1 MSRLKRLEPATLQ
14 LLGCVLVSA
23 LLLSAVPQSRA
34 CVPPQGEGVR
44 TSPEWLAYQSPIVVD
59 AKVAETLSPN
69 PDSNRYNA
77 TFSIRNLRRNV
88 FKGELSGRSKVITVA
103 QFGAEKSCV
112 DLKKGQRYFL
122 FLDPLEEGSDV
133 YRVHFNPVL
142 FNKKDQKKIKKAVC
156 KGCEKAPKIRGR
168 LRPVKAAEGEEVQLK
183 CNVQGRPFPAVTWKK
198 DGELLQDL
206 KLKGVQIKP
215 SKRGSRVRIKKL
227 LPIHEGTYECVAES
241 PVPGDPATT
250 KNTVTI
256 KEPTPPETTTPT
268 GTVSSTTPVKT
279 PIFQLTTIPTQK
291 TFTGHGIPCRDQ
303 DAGYCLNGGTCTQL
317 PAPGAGNK
325 FEKRCTC
332 MKGFTNE
339 RCSDRDLTEPVD
351 RPVGRGAEEIHQKRV
366 LAITGICL
374 ALLVVGI
381 MCGVA
386 WYMSRKQ
393 RKKWCRKHLMA
404 NGEARGGDAEEPHEG
419 EIMIPMTNL
428 AGASRTEPKQDLADE
443 TSFRNGDSRAPHDN
457 PNGDV
462 GRNQPMDDLQGGR
475 RKRLNG
481 VAKQALS
488 KPSWQ
493 STPNKDRS
501 PRKEFAALP
510 DEPSPIP
517 EPSTPPRPLREQRP
531 LPVPDIQQF
540 RQASR
545 ESSKEDLADE
555 STPLR
560 KGSSASSSGSSL
572 QLDTSR
578 PVRKPFITREPDD
591 VDLSTKEFRPYDVTD
606 GGDLTPE
613 FTPTNTPRIQRDRRD
628 FPNNNP
634 PYISTSRP
642 SDEEDENDNFNATD
656 PDFHARLRNVIEN
669 QEAVAV

>member
-14 LLGCVLVSA
+14 LLGVVLVSA
-23 LLLSAVPQSRA
+23 LLLSEVPPSRA

-59 AKVAETLSPN
+59 AKVGEILPPN

-77 TFSIRNLRRNV
+77 TFTIRNLKRNV
-88 FKGELSGRSKVITVA
+88 FKGELSDRRSKVITVA

-122 FLDPLEEGSDV
+122 FLDPSEEGSDV

-156 KGCEKAPKIRGR
+156 KGCGTAPGIKGR
-168 LRPVKAAEGEEVQLK
+168 LRPVKAEEGEEVQLK
-183 CNVQGRPFPAVTWKK
+183 CNVKGRPFPAVTWKK
-198 DGELLQDL
+198 DGQLLESL

-241 PVPGDPATT
+241 PGGDPAST
-250 KNTVTI
+250 KNKVTI
-256 KEPTPPETTTPT
+256 KEPTPTTAP
-268 GTVSSTTPVKT
+268 GSISSTTPVKT
-279 PIFQLTTIPTQK
+279 PIFQFNTIPTQ
-291 TFTGHGIPCRDQ
+291 TAFTGHGIPCKDK
-303 DAGYCLNGGTCTQL
+303 DAGYCLNEGTCSQI
-317 PAPGAGNK
+317 PSAPGTGND

-332 MKGFTNE
+332 TDDYVGK
-339 RCSDRDLTEPVD
+339 RCQYLNPAVYRAQL
-351 RPVGRGAEEIHQKRV
+351 RRAEEIHQKRV

-386 WYMSRKQ
+386 WYKSRKQ

-404 NGEARGGDAEEPHEG
+404 NGQAQGGDAEEPHEG

-428 AGASRTEPKQDLADE
+428 AGGSRTEPKRDLADE
-443 TSFRNGDSRAPHDN
+443 TSFRNGDSLAPHDN
-457 PNGDV
+457 PNGDI
-462 GRNQPMDDLQGGR
+462 GRNQPSVDFQGDR

-481 VAKQALS
+481 VAKPALS

-510 DEPSPIP
+510 AEPSPIP
-517 EPSTPPRPLREQRP
+517 EPSTPPRLSRERP
-531 LPVPDIQQF
+531 LPVPDIQRL

-545 ESSKEDLADE
+545 ESSKEDLDNE
-555 STPLR
+555 NTPLR
-560 KGSSASSSGSSL
+560 RGSSVSSSGSSL
-572 QLDTSR
+572 QLDPTSG
-578 PVRKPFITREPDD
+578 PVRKPFIREPDD
-591 VDLSTKEFRPYDVTD
+591 VDLSTEEFQPYDVTD
-606 GGDLTPE
+606 AGDLTPE
-613 FTPTNTPRIQRDRRD
+613 FTPTNTPRIQRDRD
-628 FPNNNP
+628 FSNNNP

>member
-1 MSRLKRLEPATLQ
+1 MSRLERLEPATLQ
-14 LLGCVLVSA
+14 LLGFVLVSA
-23 LLLSAVPQSRA
+23 LLLSEVPTSRA
-34 CVPPQGEGVR
+34 CVPPQGEGEVR

-59 AKVAETLSPN
+59 AKVAETLPPN

-77 TFSIRNLRRNV
+77 TFTIRNLKRNV
-88 FKGELSGRSKVITVA
+88 FKGQLSGRSKVITVA

-133 YRVHFNPVL
+133 YRVHYNPVL
-142 FNKKDQKKIKKAVC
+142 FNKKEQKKIKKAVC
-156 KGCEKAPKIRGR
+156 KGCGKAPKIRGR
-168 LRPVKAAEGEEVQLK
+168 LRPVKKPEGEEVQLK
-183 CNVQGRPFPAVTWKK
+183 CNVQGKPFPAVTWKK
-198 DGELLQDL
+198 DGQPLQSL

-227 LPIHEGTYECVAES
+227 LPEHEGTYACVAES
-241 PVPGDPATT
+241 PAGDPASTE
-250 KNTVTI
+250 NTVSIEHPDITQ
-256 KEPTPPETTTPT
+256 TP
-268 GTVSSTTPVKT
+268 S
-279 PIFQLTTIPTQK
+279 
-291 TFTGHGIPCRDQ
+291 HGIPCKGKDT
-303 DAGYCLNGGTCTQL
+303 DYCLNGGKCTQL
-317 PAPGAGNK
+317 PAFGGDKP
-325 FEKRCTC
+325 EKRCTC
-332 MKGFTNE
+332 MKGFKGG
-339 RCSDRDLTEPVD
+339 RCQLTDFQTPQEPVD
-351 RPVGRGAEEIHQKRV
+351 GAVGRGAEEIHQKRV

-404 NGEARGGDAEEPHEG
+404 NGQAQGGDADGELHEG
-419 EIMIPMTNL
+419 EIMIPMANL
-428 AGASRTEPKQDLADE
+428 AGGSRTEPKQDLSDE
-443 TSFRNGDSRAPHDN
+443 TTFRNGDSHAPHDN

-462 GRNQPMDDLQGGR
+462 GRSQPMDDFRGGR
-475 RKRLNG
+475 RMRLNG
-481 VAKQALS
+481 VAKPALS

-510 DEPSPIP
+510 AEPSPIP
-517 EPSTPPRPLREQRP
+517 EPSTPPRPSLERP
-531 LPVPDIQQF
+531 LPIPDLQQF

-545 ESSKEDLADE
+545 ESSKEDLVNE
-555 STPLR
+555 NTPLR
-560 KGSSASSSGSSL
+560 KASSASSSGSSL

-578 PVRKPFITREPDD
+578 PDRKPGLRDPGD
-591 VDLSTKEFRPYDVTD
+591 VDLSTEEFHPYDVTD
-606 GGDLTPE
+606 AGDLTPE
-613 FTPTNTPRIQRDRRD
+613 FTPTNTPRIQRDRD
-628 FPNNNP
+628 YSNNNP

>member
-1 MSRLKRLEPATLQ
+1 METRIDRVK
-14 LLGCVLVSA
+14 GA
-23 LLLSAVPQSRA
+23 LAAAHQRWQREVPLLSDKWLIVPAALILALVCFLVVTLKWIWVDHIFDSVELPTYGHGAVEMAAKGDETTGMEGPSATVSSDGDGSSGDSSGEEDGRNQGGGVGTNIIPDVILPS
-34 CVPPQGEGVR
+34 VPP
-44 TSPEWLAYQSPIVVD
+44 
-59 AKVAETLSPN
+59 
-69 PDSNRYNA
+69 
-77 TFSIRNLRRNV
+77 
-88 FKGELSGRSKVITVA
+88 
-103 QFGAEKSCV
+103 
-112 DLKKGQRYFL
+112 
-122 FLDPLEEGSDV
+122 
-133 YRVHFNPVL
+133 
-142 FNKKDQKKIKKAVC
+142 
-156 KGCEKAPKIRGR
+156 
-168 LRPVKAAEGEEVQLK
+168 
-183 CNVQGRPFPAVTWKK
+183 
-198 DGELLQDL
+198 LL
-206 KLKGVQIKP
+206 
-215 SKRGSRVRIKKL
+215 
-227 LPIHEGTYECVAES
+227 
-241 PVPGDPATT
+241 
-250 KNTVTI
+250 
-256 KEPTPPETTTPT
+256 EPTPPETTTPT
-268 GTVSSTTPVKT
+268 GTVSST
-279 PIFQLTTIPTQK
+279 IFQLTTIPTQK

-332 MKGFTNE
+332 TDDYFGN
-339 RCSDRDLTEPVD
+339 RCQYAASIRELQA
-351 RPVGRGAEEIHQKRV
+351 RLRRKRSFAFRGAEEIHQKRV

-517 EPSTPPRPLREQRP
+517 EPSTPPRPLREHRP

-545 ESSKEDLADE
+545 ESSQEDLANE

>member
-1 MSRLKRLEPATLQ
+1 MSRLERLEPATLQ
-14 LLGCVLVSA
+14 LLGFVLVSA
-23 LLLSAVPQSRA
+23 LLLSEVPTSRA
-34 CVPPQGEGVR
+34 CVPPQGEGEVR

-59 AKVAETLSPN
+59 AKVAETLPPN

-77 TFSIRNLRRNV
+77 TFTIRNLKRNV
-88 FKGELSGRSKVITVA
+88 FKGQLSGRSKVITVA

-133 YRVHFNPVL
+133 YRVHYNPVL
-142 FNKKDQKKIKKAVC
+142 FNKKEQKKIKKAVC
-156 KGCEKAPKIRGR
+156 KGCGKAPKIRGR
-168 LRPVKAAEGEEVQLK
+168 LRPVKKPEGEEVQLK
-183 CNVQGRPFPAVTWKK
+183 CNVQGKPFPAVTWKK
-198 DGELLQDL
+198 DGQPLQSL

-227 LPIHEGTYECVAES
+227 LPEHEGTYACVAES
-241 PVPGDPATT
+241 PAGDPASTE
-250 KNTVTI
+250 NTVSI
-256 KEPTPPETTTPT
+256 ER
-268 GTVSSTTPVKT
+268 
-279 PIFQLTTIPTQK
+279 
-291 TFTGHGIPCRDQ
+291 HGIPCKGKDT
-303 DAGYCLNGGTCTQL
+303 DYCLNGGKCTQL
-317 PAPGAGNK
+317 PAFGGDKP
-325 FEKRCTC
+325 EKRCTC
-332 MKGFTNE
+332 MKGFKGG
-339 RCSDRDLTEPVD
+339 RCQLTDFQTPQEPVD
-351 RPVGRGAEEIHQKRV
+351 GAVGRGAEEIHQKRV

-404 NGEARGGDAEEPHEG
+404 NGQAQGGDADGELHEG
-419 EIMIPMTNL
+419 EIMIPMANL
-428 AGASRTEPKQDLADE
+428 AGGSRTEPKQDLSDE
-443 TSFRNGDSRAPHDN
+443 TTFRNGDSHAPHDN

-462 GRNQPMDDLQGGR
+462 GRSQPMDDFQGGR
-475 RKRLNG
+475 RMRLNG
-481 VAKQALS
+481 VAKPALS

-510 DEPSPIP
+510 AEPSPIP
-517 EPSTPPRPLREQRP
+517 EPSTPPRPSLERP
-531 LPVPDIQQF
+531 LPIPDLQQF

-545 ESSKEDLADE
+545 DSSKEDLVNE
-555 STPLR
+555 NTPLR
-560 KGSSASSSGSSL
+560 KASSASSSGSSL

-578 PVRKPFITREPDD
+578 PDRKPGLRDPGDI
-591 VDLSTKEFRPYDVTD
+591 DLSTEEFHPYDVTD
-606 GGDLTPE
+606 AGDLTPE
-613 FTPTNTPRIQRDRRD
+613 FTPTNTPRIQRDRD
-628 FPNNNP
+628 YSNNNP

>member
-1 MSRLKRLEPATLQ
+1 MSRLERLEPATLQ
-14 LLGCVLVSA
+14 LLGFVLVSA
-23 LLLSAVPQSRA
+23 LLLSEVPTSRA
-34 CVPPQGEGVR
+34 CVPPQGEGEVR

-59 AKVAETLSPN
+59 AKVAETLPPN

-77 TFSIRNLRRNV
+77 TFTIRNLKRNV
-88 FKGELSGRSKVITVA
+88 FKGQLSGRSKVITVA

-133 YRVHFNPVL
+133 YRVHYNPVL
-142 FNKKDQKKIKKAVC
+142 FNKKEQKKIKKAVC
-156 KGCEKAPKIRGR
+156 KGCGKAPKIRGR
-168 LRPVKAAEGEEVQLK
+168 LRPVKKPEGEEVQLK
-183 CNVQGRPFPAVTWKK
+183 CNVQGKPFPAVTWKK
-198 DGELLQDL
+198 DGQPLQSL

-227 LPIHEGTYECVAES
+227 LPEHEGTYACVAES
-241 PVPGDPATT
+241 PAGDPASTE
-250 KNTVTI
+250 NTVSI
-256 KEPTPPETTTPT
+256 EPP
-268 GTVSSTTPVKT
+268 S
-279 PIFQLTTIPTQK
+279 
-291 TFTGHGIPCRDQ
+291 GHGIPCKGKDT
-303 DAGYCLNGGTCTQL
+303 DYCLNGGKCTQL
-317 PAPGAGNK
+317 PAFGGDKP
-325 FEKRCTC
+325 EKRCTC
-332 MKGFTNE
+332 MKGFKGG
-339 RCSDRDLTEPVD
+339 RCQLTDFQTPQEPVD
-351 RPVGRGAEEIHQKRV
+351 GAVGRGAEEIHQKRV

-404 NGEARGGDAEEPHEG
+404 NGQAQGGDADGELHEG
-419 EIMIPMTNL
+419 EIMIPMANL
-428 AGASRTEPKQDLADE
+428 AGGSRTEPKQDLSDE
-443 TSFRNGDSRAPHDN
+443 TTFRNGDSHAPHDN

-462 GRNQPMDDLQGGR
+462 GRSQPMDDFQGGR
-475 RKRLNG
+475 RMRLNG
-481 VAKQALS
+481 VAKPALS

-510 DEPSPIP
+510 AEPSPIP
-517 EPSTPPRPLREQRP
+517 EPSTPPRPSLERP
-531 LPVPDIQQF
+531 LPIPDLQQF

-545 ESSKEDLADE
+545 DSSKEDLVNE
-555 STPLR
+555 NTPLR
-560 KGSSASSSGSSL
+560 KASSASSSGSSL

-578 PVRKPFITREPDD
+578 PDRKPGLRDPGDI
-591 VDLSTKEFRPYDVTD
+591 DLSTEEFHPYDVTD
-606 GGDLTPE
+606 AGDLTPE
-613 FTPTNTPRIQRDRRD
+613 FTPTNTPRIQRDRD
-628 FPNNNP
+628 YSNNNP

>member
-1 MSRLKRLEPATLQ
+1 MSRLERLEPATLQ
-14 LLGCVLVSA
+14 LLGFVLVSA
-23 LLLSAVPQSRA
+23 LLLSEVPTSRA
-34 CVPPQGEGVR
+34 CVPPQGEGEVR

-59 AKVAETLSPN
+59 AKVAETLPPN

-77 TFSIRNLRRNV
+77 TFTIRNLKRNV
-88 FKGELSGRSKVITVA
+88 FKGQLSGRSKVITVA

-133 YRVHFNPVL
+133 YRVHYNPVL
-142 FNKKDQKKIKKAVC
+142 FNKKEQKKIKKAVC
-156 KGCEKAPKIRGR
+156 KGCGKAPKIRGR
-168 LRPVKAAEGEEVQLK
+168 LRPVKKPEGEEVQLK
-183 CNVQGRPFPAVTWKK
+183 CNVQGKPFPAVTWKK
-198 DGELLQDL
+198 DGQPLQSL

-227 LPIHEGTYECVAES
+227 LPEHEGTYACVAES
-241 PVPGDPATT
+241 PAGDPASTE
-250 KNTVTI
+250 NTVSI
-256 KEPTPPETTTPT
+256 EPP
-268 GTVSSTTPVKT
+268 S
-279 PIFQLTTIPTQK
+279 
-291 TFTGHGIPCRDQ
+291 GHGIPCKGKDT
-303 DAGYCLNGGTCTQL
+303 DYCLNGGKCTQL
-317 PAPGAGNK
+317 PAFGGDKP
-325 FEKRCTC
+325 EKRCTC
-332 MKGFTNE
+332 MKGFKGG
-339 RCSDRDLTEPVD
+339 RCQLTDFQTPQEPVD
-351 RPVGRGAEEIHQKRV
+351 GAVGRGAEEIHQKRV

-404 NGEARGGDAEEPHEG
+404 NGQAQGGDADGELHEG
-419 EIMIPMTNL
+419 EIMIPMANL
-428 AGASRTEPKQDLADE
+428 AGGSRTEPKQDLSDE
-443 TSFRNGDSRAPHDN
+443 TTFRNGDSHAPHDN

-462 GRNQPMDDLQGGR
+462 GRSQPMDDFRGGR
-475 RKRLNG
+475 RMRLNG
-481 VAKQALS
+481 VAKPALS

-510 DEPSPIP
+510 AEPSPIP
-517 EPSTPPRPLREQRP
+517 EPSTPPRPSLERP
-531 LPVPDIQQF
+531 LPIPDLQQF

-545 ESSKEDLADE
+545 ESSKEDLVNE
-555 STPLR
+555 NTPLR
-560 KGSSASSSGSSL
+560 KASSASSSGSSL

-578 PVRKPFITREPDD
+578 PDRKPGLRDPGD
-591 VDLSTKEFRPYDVTD
+591 VDLSTEEFHPYDVTD
-606 GGDLTPE
+606 AGDLTPE
-613 FTPTNTPRIQRDRRD
+613 FTPTNTPRIQRDRD
-628 FPNNNP
+628 YSNNNP

>member
-1 MSRLKRLEPATLQ
+1 MSRLERLEPATLQ
-14 LLGCVLVSA
+14 LLGFVLVSA
-23 LLLSAVPQSRA
+23 LLLSEVPTSRA
-34 CVPPQGEGVR
+34 CVPPQGEGEVR

-59 AKVAETLSPN
+59 AKVAETLPPN

-77 TFSIRNLRRNV
+77 TFTIRNLKRNV
-88 FKGELSGRSKVITVA
+88 FKGQLSGRSKVITVA

-133 YRVHFNPVL
+133 YRVHYNPVL
-142 FNKKDQKKIKKAVC
+142 FNKKEQKKIKKAVC
-156 KGCEKAPKIRGR
+156 KGCGKAPKIRGR
-168 LRPVKAAEGEEVQLK
+168 LRPVKKPEGEEVQLK
-183 CNVQGRPFPAVTWKK
+183 CNVQGKPFPAVTWKK
-198 DGELLQDL
+198 DGQPLQSL

-227 LPIHEGTYECVAES
+227 LPEHEGTYACVAES
-241 PVPGDPATT
+241 PAGDPASTE
-250 KNTVTI
+250 NTVSI
-256 KEPTPPETTTPT
+256 EPPETTPP
-268 GTVSSTTPVKT
+268 SEQDTTTNPDITQT
-279 PIFQLTTIPTQK
+279 PISQFNTLSPPS
-291 TFTGHGIPCRDQ
+291 GHGIPCKGKDT
-303 DAGYCLNGGTCTQL
+303 DYCLNGGKCTQL
-317 PAPGAGNK
+317 PAFGGDKP
-325 FEKRCTC
+325 EKRCTC
-332 MKGFTNE
+332 MKGFKGG
-339 RCSDRDLTEPVD
+339 RCQLTDFQTPQEPVD
-351 RPVGRGAEEIHQKRV
+351 GAVGRGAEEIHQKRV

-404 NGEARGGDAEEPHEG
+404 NGQAQGGDADGELHEG
-419 EIMIPMTNL
+419 EIMIPMANL
-428 AGASRTEPKQDLADE
+428 AGGSRTEPKQDLSDE
-443 TSFRNGDSRAPHDN
+443 TTFRNGDSHAPHDN

-462 GRNQPMDDLQGGR
+462 GRSQPMDDFRGGR
-475 RKRLNG
+475 RMRLNG
-481 VAKQALS
+481 VAKPALS

-510 DEPSPIP
+510 AEPSPIP
-517 EPSTPPRPLREQRP
+517 EPSTPPRPSLERP
-531 LPVPDIQQF
+531 LPIPDLQQF

-545 ESSKEDLADE
+545 ESSKEDLVNE
-555 STPLR
+555 NTPLR
-560 KGSSASSSGSSL
+560 KASSASSSGSSL

-578 PVRKPFITREPDD
+578 PDRKPGLRDPGD
-591 VDLSTKEFRPYDVTD
+591 VDLSTEEFHPYDVTD
-606 GGDLTPE
+606 AGDLTPE
-613 FTPTNTPRIQRDRRD
+613 FTPTNTPRIQRDRD
-628 FPNNNP
+628 YSNNNP